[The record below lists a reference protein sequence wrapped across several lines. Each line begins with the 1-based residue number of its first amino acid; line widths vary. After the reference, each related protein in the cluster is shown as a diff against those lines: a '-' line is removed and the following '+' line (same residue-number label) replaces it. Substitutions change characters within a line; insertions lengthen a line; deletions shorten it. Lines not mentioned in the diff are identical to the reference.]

1 MMQKRLFFLLLLI
14 SFGCVEPYEVD
25 LEEGPQILTVD
36 GTITSGAG
44 PHRIFLSRSA
54 TYGSVFEG
62 LVRPVSG
69 ATVIARDELGNVV
82 FFAEKS
88 ENKGEYQAPD
98 SFFAVIG
105 RSYTLQIQLS
115 DGKVYTSFPEKVTQ
129 PPAIKNLSYRSVT
142 TPVEGEINNASGVQ
156 LIVDIDD
163 PGEENNFYYWR
174 NARATYVLETRPD
187 LFVDRET
194 MDPAPKGCCS
204 ICYTSELIGN
214 QSIFIATDDNFNGLS
229 TKIPVG
235 YIPDDGV
242 RFIQTYRIDLRQLSI
257 SAEAYRF
264 LRLVKQQSELSGS
277 VFDPPPATIRGN
289 MISLDDPDEVVL
301 GYFIAA
307 GETTERVYIDGNQLE
322 FRQNL
327 ATIPDDCRVVGNS
340 STVNPPADWEP

>member
-1 MMQKRLFFLLLLI
+1 MQKRLLYLLLLI
-14 SFGCVEPYEVD
+14 SFGCVQPYEVE

-44 PHRIFLSRSA
+44 PHRIFLSKSA
-54 TYGSVFEG
+54 TYGSIFEG

-69 ATVIARDELGNVV
+69 ATVIARDELGNMV
-82 FFAEKS
+82 FFSEKS
-88 ENKGEYQAPD
+88 ENRGEYQAPD

-129 PPAIKNLSYRSVT
+129 PPAIKKLSYKSVT

-174 NARATYVLETRPD
+174 NAQATYVLETRPD
-187 LFVDRET
+187 LFVNKET
-194 MDPAPKGCCS
+194 RDPAPKDCCS
-204 ICYTSELIGN
+204 ICYTSELVGN

-229 TKIPVG
+229 TKIPVA

-257 SAEAYRF
+257 SSEAYRF
-264 LRLVKQQSELSGS
+264 LRLVKQQSETSGS
-277 VFDPPPATIRGN
+277 IFDPPPASIRGN
-289 MISLDDPDEVVL
+289 MISLDDPNEVVL

-307 GETTERVYIDGNQLE
+307 GETSRRVYIKGAELD
-322 FRQNL
+322 FRQNRGI
-327 ATIPDDCRVVGNS
+327 IPDDCREVYDSV
-340 STVNPPADWEP
+340 VNPPADWNPEE